1 MMVKGRTYM
10 PRSSRVFV
18 RVKEKEP
25 LGIWPM
31 PSDQVVVA
39 LASRALAVIR
49 VEVRRMAVEWVFL

>member
-1 MMVKGRTYM
+1 M